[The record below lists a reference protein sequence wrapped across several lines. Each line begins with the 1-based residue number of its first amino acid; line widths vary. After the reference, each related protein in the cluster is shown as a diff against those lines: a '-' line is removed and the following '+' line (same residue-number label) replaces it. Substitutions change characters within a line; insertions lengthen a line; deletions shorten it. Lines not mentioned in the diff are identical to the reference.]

1 MRMNHD
7 TKEQEL
13 KQSYL
18 LENFGGEDDHLEAIR
33 KTAREHGRTG
43 MQVSA
48 VEGRLLQSLV
58 AWSGAKS
65 VVEFGLLFGY
75 SCLWMARALPEDGG
89 VIYSLEKDP
98 TMLDLA
104 SQHLKAT
111 EIWPR
116 CHLIGGDAEETM
128 NTLDSKG
135 PFDLVFID
143 ANKGAYLKYLEWAEK
158 NVRKGG
164 FIVGD
169 NTFLFGHVY
178 GAPHEERWGQKQ
190 VDGMREFNARLSDPK
205 KYQSTLIPTDEGLT
219 VAQKLF

>member
-1 MRMNHD
+1 MRMSHD

-18 LENFGGEDDHLEAIR
+18 QEHFGGEDSHLQKIR
-33 KTAREHGRTG
+33 QVAGEKGREG
-43 MQVSA
+43 MQVSP

-58 AWSGAKS
+58 AWSEAKS

-75 SCLWMARALPEDGG
+75 SCLWMARALPEDG
-89 VIYSLEKDP
+89 IIHSLEKDP
-98 TMLDLA
+98 KMIELA
-104 SQHLKAT
+104 TGHLRET
-111 EIWPR
+111 EVWSK
-116 CHLIGGDAEETM
+116 CHLLEGDAEETM
-128 NTLDSKG
+128 NTLNEQG
-135 PFDLVFID
+135 PFDFVFID
-143 ANKGAYLKYLEWAEK
+143 ANKGSYLKYLEWAEK

-178 GAPHEERWGQKQ
+178 GVPNEERWGQKQ
-190 VDGMREFNARLSDPK
+190 IDGMREFNARLADPSR
-205 KYQSTLIPTDEGLT
+205 YQSTLIPTAEGLT

>member
-1 MRMNHD
+1 MRMSHD

-13 KQSYL
+13 KNNYL
-18 LENFGGEDDHLEAIR
+18 REHFGGEDAHLQKIR
-33 KTAREHGRTG
+33 HVAGEHNREG
-43 MQVSA
+43 MQVSP

-58 AWSGAKS
+58 AWTGARS

-75 SCLWMARALPEDGG
+75 SCLWMARALPDDG

-98 TMLDLA
+98 AMLELA
-104 SQHLKAT
+104 TKHLQET
-111 EIWPR
+111 EVWEK
-116 CHLIGGDAEETM
+116 CQLIGGDAEETM
-128 NTLDSKG
+128 LGLDSKG

-143 ANKGAYLKYLEWAEK
+143 ANKGSYLKYLEWAEK

-178 GAPHEERWGQKQ
+178 GGSSEERWGQKQ
-190 VDGMREFNARLSDPK
+190 IDGMREFNARLADPGR
-205 KYQSTLIPTDEGLT
+205 YQSTLIPTQEGLT